1 MREWLVKISYELL
14 MNPERAMD
22 PSKILED
29 HNLPI
34 QNKYLKSSL
43 ESLINNALQIDEAID
58 ANLDGRAPD
67 RLYRLD
73 RAILRVAFNEILF
86 TKLAPISV
94 SINESVEIAKK
105 YSSESSYKFINGVL
119 SGLVKGKVEEE

>member
-14 MNPERAMD
+14 MDPEKAIE
-22 PSKILED
+22 PEKLLEA
-29 HNLPI
+29 HKLPA
-34 QNKYLKSSL
+34 QNKYMKSSL
-43 ESLINNALQIDEAID
+43 ESLINNTCQIDEAID
-58 ANLDGRAPD
+58 KNLDGRDPD

-86 TKLAPISV
+86 TKLAPESV

-105 YSSESSYKFINGVL
+105 YSSENSYKFINGVL
-119 SGLVKGKVEEE
+119 SGLVKSKVEEE